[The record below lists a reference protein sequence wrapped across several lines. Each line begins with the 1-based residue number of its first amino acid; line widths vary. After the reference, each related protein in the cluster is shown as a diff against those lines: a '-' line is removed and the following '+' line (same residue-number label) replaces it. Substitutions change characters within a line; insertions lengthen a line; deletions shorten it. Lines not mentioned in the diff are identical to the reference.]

1 MQDPKRRKRGPV
13 DSGQSDLETRMW
25 LRMLA
30 CSNLI
35 TSELRAGLRDDFGT
49 TLARFDV
56 LAQIARPPAAPT
68 MSELSQRLMVTKGNI
83 TDAITRLET
92 DKLVVRRG
100 DPADARIQRVSLT
113 PKGRKLL
120 DAMLPAHKAWLSR
133 LLREVDREDLQQ
145 LEALLLRLRTALRA
159 ARQG

>member
-1 MQDPKRRKRGPV
+1 MQDPKRRKREPV

-25 LRMLA
+25 LGMLA

-35 TSELRAGLRDDFGT
+35 TSELRAGFRDDFGT

-56 LAQIARPPAAPT
+56 LAQIARPPAEPT

-83 TDAITRLET
+83 TDAITRLEA